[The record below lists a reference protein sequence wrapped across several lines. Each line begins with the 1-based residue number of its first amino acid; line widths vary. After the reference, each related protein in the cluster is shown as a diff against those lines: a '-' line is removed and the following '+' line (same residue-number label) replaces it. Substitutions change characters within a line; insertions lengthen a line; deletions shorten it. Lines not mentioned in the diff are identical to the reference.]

1 MDEAHHKNMKRKV
14 TFKTSPVTNVSRVLR
29 LAVVYSCVRFLCCY
43 FKMKRTYKSGA
54 QKRSETKKKIAKSV
68 ENTKSLTSYFSSAS
82 SGHVEHG
89 ATSSDN
95 TTTNEIDG
103 ETSDN
108 NISDTEPPDK
118 ISDTETP
125 DNISDTETPFD
136 GQEDADSS
144 NAGSSAGNLEN
155 HILLDFHS
163 KFPTDRGILPGDI
176 NDCNLKRTIVQHSP
190 CKPKSETNFIN
201 PEGKPNFRAD
211 FYRRT
216 DGNITAPRQWLCYS
230 PTLKRPYCDMCWL
243 FAERNNHLNRSWID
257 GVAGDLKNM
266 NGKIEKHEKSDQHK
280 NGRMLLEHFIA
291 GHVGKRLMLK
301 LRIRG
306 N

>member
-108 NISDTEPPDK
+108 NISDTETPDNISDTETADNISDTETPDN

-155 HILLDFHS
+155 HILLDFHN

-176 NDCNLKRTIVQHSP
+176 TDCNLKRTIVQHGP

-201 PEGKPNFRAD
+201 FIVIRRPVPNHNQQ
-211 FYRRT
+211 
-216 DGNITAPRQWLCYS
+216 GILQ
-230 PTLKRPYCDMCWL
+230 
-243 FAERNNHLNRSWID
+243 E
-257 GVAGDLKNM
+257 
-266 NGKIEKHEKSDQHK
+266 
-280 NGRMLLEHFIA
+280 
-291 GHVGKRLMLK
+291 
-301 LRIRG
+301 
-306 N
+306 